1 MRVSNL
7 TAPRVKFV
15 TYLQPHRIAKSGD
28 VFSTLTG
35 AKMPKTTE
43 KEPKSFEAA
52 TAELDALVEK
62 MEAGQLPLEESL
74 AAYQRGTELL
84 RYCERIL
91 ADAEQRIQVLT
102 PAADGSASLKDLA
115 E

>member
-1 MRVSNL
+1 M
-7 TAPRVKFV
+7 
-15 TYLQPHRIAKSGD
+15 
-28 VFSTLTG
+28 
-35 AKMPKTTE
+35 
-43 KEPKSFEAA
+43 
-52 TAELDALVEK
+52 AELDVLVEK

-84 RYCERIL
+84 RYCEKVL

-102 PAADGSASLKDLA
+102 SSTDGAPAALRDFD

>member
-1 MRVSNL
+1 M
-7 TAPRVKFV
+7 
-15 TYLQPHRIAKSGD
+15 H
-28 VFSTLTG
+28 
-35 AKMPKTTE
+35 MPKNIE

-52 TAELDALVEK
+52 MAELDVLVEK

-84 RYCERIL
+84 RFCERVL
-91 ADAEQRIQVLT
+91 ADAEQRIQVLA
-102 PAADGSASLKDLA
+102 PAADGSGATLREFD